1 MSKLSSDCY
10 KNMIIAGHAPPASEE
25 AGIRYPCA
33 PTSLDK
39 PVSERE
45 ARASLR
51 AQDGY
56 KRLPRDTEFW

>member
-1 MSKLSSDCY
+1 MHKKVLWHFRMPGMGLSCNDL
-10 KNMIIAGHAPPASEE
+10 
-25 AGIRYPCA
+25 RF
-33 PTSLDK
+33 DK

-56 KRLPRDTEFW
+56 KRLPKDTEFW

>member
-1 MSKLSSDCY
+1 MQKRLWHFRMPGMGLSCNDLRS
-10 KNMIIAGHAPPASEE
+10 
-25 AGIRYPCA
+25 
-33 PTSLDK
+33 DK

-56 KRLPRDTEFW
+56 KRLPRDTELW

>member
-1 MSKLSSDCY
+1 MHLKRLWHFRMPGMGLYCND
-10 KNMIIAGHAPPASEE
+10 
-25 AGIRYPCA
+25 
-33 PTSLDK
+33 LVFDK

>member
-1 MSKLSSDCY
+1 MQKRLWHFRVPGMGLYCND
-10 KNMIIAGHAPPASEE
+10 
-25 AGIRYPCA
+25 
-33 PTSLDK
+33 LVFDK